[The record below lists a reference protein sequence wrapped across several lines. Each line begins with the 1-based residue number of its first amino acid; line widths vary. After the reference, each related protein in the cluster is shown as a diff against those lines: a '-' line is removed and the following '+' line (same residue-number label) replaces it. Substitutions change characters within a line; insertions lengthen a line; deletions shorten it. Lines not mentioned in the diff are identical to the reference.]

1 MTPLLIL
8 THGEFGPVLLSAAE
22 GMYGPQTAAT
32 ALGLGPMETREDFG
46 ARVKAATAS
55 LGGAPLVL
63 VDLACGTPW
72 NVAMLQGL
80 TDQGEIMA
88 GLSLPLLL
96 EALGLRESLD
106 AKAIALELEQRAP
119 QSFCRASELIRQGRQ
134 QGCA

>member
-1 MTPLLIL
+1 MTPILLL
-8 THGEFGPVLLSAAE
+8 THGEFGPVLLQAAE
-22 GMYGPQTAAT
+22 GMYGPQQEAA

-46 ARVKAATAS
+46 LRVKAAAQA
-55 LGGAPLVL
+55 LGGQPLVL

-80 TDQGEIMA
+80 AEHGEVMA

-96 EALGLRESLD
+96 EALGLRASLG
-106 AKAIALELEQRAP
+106 AREIALELEQRAP
-119 QSFCRASELIRQGRQ
+119 QSLCRATELMRQGRS